1 MKTGRNEPCP
11 CGSGKKYKRCCMLRE
26 QSTSLG
32 WRRMERLAEK
42 LSGRLATHAERYY
55 GPGWLADAWFD
66 FTLGDGTPFD
76 EDGLFADALDEDDLP
91 VEFDTF
97 SAWCPYSWIPET
109 AGLDP
114 EDSRPQMPIALH
126 YLEHRQ
132 SRTDTLTRRFIEA
145 ACAQPFSFYMVRGL
159 EPGRTVTLRDM
170 LRRRDYEVHEQ
181 VDAAAFPRGAIL
193 YAQVVTLD
201 GDSILLGCAP
211 YTLPPAW
218 AEDVID
224 LREEWGIE
232 PDAPAEALA
241 GRGAELRALYF
252 DLQEALLDPEP
263 PLIENAD
270 GDPVQLTLLHYDLRC
285 TPQEASD
292 ALLPLA
298 RGLDRD
304 EPRQTDAAGK
314 LVTVSFPWAREGA
327 TRKDA
332 WADAALGQI
341 RIDGARMEVFADSA
355 RRVDAF
361 QRECEARL
369 GDRAALRDTE
379 VVDDLGELPDWTY
392 PDDAE
397 GEDQLD
403 AETAAALLEELAEAH
418 WERWPDEPL
427 PELKDQ
433 TPREAARTEIG
444 RERLEAVLWQL
455 EELNLGTVFDADT
468 EKLRRVLG
476 LD

>member
-1 MKTGRNEPCP
+1 
-11 CGSGKKYKRCCMLRE
+11 
-26 QSTSLG
+26 
-32 WRRMERLAEK
+32 
-42 LSGRLATHAERYY
+42 
-55 GPGWLADAWFD
+55 
-66 FTLGDGTPFD
+66 
-76 EDGLFADALDEDDLP
+76 
-91 VEFDTF
+91 
-97 SAWCPYSWIPET
+97 
-109 AGLDP
+109 
-114 EDSRPQMPIALH
+114 
-126 YLEHRQ
+126 
-132 SRTDTLTRRFIEA
+132 
-145 ACAQPFSFYMVRGL
+145 MVRGL

-181 VDAAAFPRGAIL
+181 VDAEEFPRGAIL

-224 LREEWGIE
+224 LREEWGIK

-241 GRGAELRALYF
+241 GRGAGLRALYF

-304 EPRQTDAAGK
+304 QPRQTDAAGT

-327 TRKDA
+327 TRKDI

-397 GEDQLD
+397 GEDELD
-403 AETAAALLEELAEAH
+403 TETAAACSRSSPRRTGSDGPTSRLQNSRTRRHARPRARKSAGNGSRRSCGNSRSSTSARCSTPTRRSCAGCSASTDTFGRGRVATTTRVRPVGVSTNH
-418 WERWPDEPL
+418 PL
-427 PELKDQ
+427 
-433 TPREAARTEIG
+433 I
-444 RERLEAVLWQL
+444 
-455 EELNLGTVFDADT
+455 
-468 EKLRRVLG
+468 LRQIAC
-476 LD
+476 